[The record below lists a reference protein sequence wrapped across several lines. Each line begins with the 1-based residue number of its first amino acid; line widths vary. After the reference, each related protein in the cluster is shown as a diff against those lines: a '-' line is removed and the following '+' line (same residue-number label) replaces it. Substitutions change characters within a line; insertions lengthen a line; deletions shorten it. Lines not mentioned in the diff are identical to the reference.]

1 MKEGNLMYI
10 MTKVVD
16 AENGITIAYL
26 DQEAF
31 ERSEDAMARV
41 AVYVGRIYGCD
52 EVTVIFPTGN
62 TRVVRV

>member
-1 MKEGNLMYI
+1 MKEGNLMYT

-31 ERSEDAMARV
+31 ERSEDTMARV
-41 AVYVGRIYGCD
+41 AAQMGRIYGCD